1 MGERAPCPYCTR
13 GSTALTKRGLLAYHN
28 GRYGVPCPA
37 GGLTVEEARAKRA
50 FDDSTRNPRR
60 KAPARP
66 TVRHMVGGE
75 TGDVSPRDD
84 LDDGEYGAYG
94 SDAHEDPPR
103 GTCTAPTPE
112 AKP

>member
-28 GRYGVPCPA
+28 CRYGVPCPA
-37 GGLTVEEARAKRA
+37 GGLTGEEARATRA
-50 FDDSTRNPRR
+50 FDDLTRNPRR

-66 TVRHMVGGE
+66 TVLHMVGGE
-75 TGDVSPRDD
+75 TG
-84 LDDGEYGAYG
+84 
-94 SDAHEDPPR
+94 EDSCGCCLVFADEPP
-103 GTCTAPTPE
+103 GCAAPTPE